1 MKVIGKSGSK
11 GRAADSETLNLM
23 RLVEAQRY
31 PELEQAARKILARN
45 GRHALALRAL
55 TFALVGQGRYE
66 DAVEEADR
74 AIKLSPGD
82 GEVHNNRAIALS
94 MLMRWDEAIAD
105 FQEALRRAPADF
117 EIHMNLG
124 SAYVHMCRWGDAVPA
139 LLKAIELHPGDY
151 LDAIVSL
158 ASALTNANRL
168 DEAAVCFEALW
179 DGQPDHPEFLYG
191 LLAVNLRRCV
201 WSGVTDQAKRLAG
214 MAPEY
219 GCSVASAWWAFWFW
233 FFDRSDHAA
242 IGRDFAKAKF
252 SGDILDSKT
261 GLPMQWRP
269 GSRRLKLGYLSAD
282 FRVHP
287 VAEVIAEVIERHDRD
302 RIEVF
307 AYSIGEDDHSEQRQR
322 FIRGFEHFADLA
334 KVSVRA
340 TTERIRADGIDVLVD
355 LTGWT
360 SGGRVESLALRCAP
374 VQVSWLGY
382 AGTLGHPRLADYI
395 IGDPAITPLCDQE
408 FYTERIAQMP
418 HSYMPV
424 DTTRRVAEAP
434 ARGSQ
439 GLPDKAFV
447 LCSFNNIYKFN
458 PQLFDLWCALLKAMP
473 DAVLWLPRHN
483 DAVAENLRR
492 EFVARGLDA
501 QRLVLADRID
511 SPEEHLGRMQLA
523 DLALDTFP
531 YNSHSTGVNILWAG
545 VPMVTKRGDTF
556 AGRVGAS
563 LLAAAGLPELIAE
576 SDDEYAAL
584 VLDLYRDRAQ
594 LAALRERLAQ
604 ARQTAPLFDVNRF
617 VRDLE
622 SLYFDMAQRAI
633 ADDETPVESAP
644 AVLVH
649 SGPDQAF

>member
-1 MKVIGKSGSK
+1 
-11 GRAADSETLNLM
+11 M
-23 RLVEAQRY
+23 RLVEAQRC
-31 PELEQAARKILARN
+31 PEVEQAARKILARN
-45 GRHALALRAL
+45 GRHPLALRAL

-66 DAVEEADR
+66 DAVTEADR
-74 AIKLSPGD
+74 ALKLSPGD

-105 FQEALRRAPADF
+105 FHEALRRTPDDF

-124 SAYVHMCRWGDAVPA
+124 SAYVRMCRWGDAVPA

-168 DEAAVCFEALW
+168 DEAAACFEALW

-201 WSGVTDQAKRLAG
+201 WSGVNDQAKRLAG

-219 GCSVASAWWAFWFW
+219 GRSVASAWWSFGFW
-233 FFDRSDHAA
+233 FFGSADHAVL
-242 IGRDFAKAKF
+242 GRDFAQAQF
-252 SGDILDSKT
+252 VGNVLDSRLR
-261 GLPMQWRP
+261 LPMQWRP
-269 GSRRLKLGYLSAD
+269 GLRRLKLGYLSAD
-282 FRVHP
+282 FRVHA

-302 RIEVF
+302 RIDVF
-307 AYSIGEDDHSEQRQR
+307 AYSIGIDDRSDQRQR
-322 FIRGFEHFADLA
+322 FMRGFEHFADLA
-334 KVSVRA
+334 NLSVRA
-340 TTERIRADGIDVLVD
+340 TAERIRADGIDVLVD

-395 IGDPAITPLCDQE
+395 VGDPVITPLCDQE

-418 HSYMPV
+418 YSYMPV
-424 DTTRRVAEAP
+424 DTTRRVGAAP
-434 ARGSQ
+434 SRTSQ
-439 GLPDKAFV
+439 GLPGAAFV

-458 PQLFDLWCALLKAMP
+458 PPLFDLWCALLKEMP

-483 DAVAENLRR
+483 DVVAENLRR
-492 EFVARGLDA
+492 EFVARGLEA
-501 QRLVLADRID
+501 ERLVLAGRID

-523 DLALDTFP
+523 DLALDPFP

-584 VLDLYRDRAQ
+584 VLDLYRDRTR
-594 LAALRERLAQ
+594 LSTLRERLAQ
-604 ARQTAPLFDVNRF
+604 SRHAAPLFDVNRF

-633 ADDETPVESAP
+633 ADDETPVEPERAAPGRSEPAP
-644 AVLVH
+644 A
-649 SGPDQAF
+649 S

>member
-1 MKVIGKSGSK
+1 
-11 GRAADSETLNLM
+11 M
-23 RLVEAQRY
+23 RLVEGQRY
-31 PELEQAARKILARN
+31 AEVERLAHQMLTRN
-45 GRHALALRAL
+45 GRHPLALRAL
-55 TFALVGQGRYE
+55 TFALVGLGRYE
-66 DAVEEADR
+66 DVVTEADR
-74 AIKLSPGD
+74 ALKLSPGD

-105 FQEALRRAPADF
+105 FYEALRHAPNDP
-117 EIHMNLG
+117 EVHMNIG
-124 SAYVHMCRWGDAVPA
+124 SAYVRMNRWDAAIPA

-168 DEAAVCFEALW
+168 DEAAVCFEALC
-179 DGQPDHPEFLYG
+179 DEQPDHPEFLYG
-191 LLAVNLRRCV
+191 LLAVNLRRCA
-201 WSGVTDQAKRLAG
+201 WPGVTDQAKRLAG
-214 MAPEY
+214 MAPDY
-219 GCSVASAWWAFWFW
+219 GRSVASAWWAFWFW
-233 FFDRSDHAA
+233 FFDGSDHVA
-242 IGRDFAKAKF
+242 IGREFARAKF
-252 SGDILDSKT
+252 SGKVLDSKID
-261 GLPMQWRP
+261 LPLQWRP

-287 VAEVIAEVIERHDRD
+287 VAEVVAEVIERHDRD

-307 AYSIGEDDHSEQRQR
+307 AYSMGEDDHSDQRRR
-322 FIRGFEHFADLA
+322 FMRGFEHFADVANL
-334 KVSVRA
+334 SVRA
-340 TTERIRADGIDVLVD
+340 TADRIRADGIDVLVD

-382 AGTLGHPRLADYI
+382 VGTLGHPRLADYI
-395 IGDPAITPLCDQE
+395 IGDPVITPLCDQE
-408 FYTERIAQMP
+408 FYAERIAQMP

-424 DTTRRVAEAP
+424 DTTRRVAAAP
-434 ARGSQ
+434 SRSSQ
-439 GLPDKAFV
+439 GLPDAAFV

-458 PQLFDLWCALLKAMP
+458 PPLFDLWCDLLKDMP

-483 DAVAENLRR
+483 DVVAGNLCR

-501 QRLVLADRID
+501 ERLILAGRID

-576 SDDEYAAL
+576 SDEEYVAL
-584 VLDLYRDRAQ
+584 VLDLYRDRTR
-594 LAALRERLAQ
+594 LAALRERLVQ
-604 ARQTAPLFDVNRF
+604 ARNAAPLFDVNRF

-633 ADDETPVESAP
+633 VDDETPVEPEHAAP
-644 AVLVH
+644 AH
-649 SGPDQAF
+649 SGPAPAS